1 MLAECLNL
9 FMFRNWINSTESRMQ
24 EKLKLRLFSTLI
36 NFWER
41 RIFLLFFFNNFMLTL
56 KIKPRQQ
63 RQYIYIVVSVG
74 LILTHLKV
82 ERLFFQSVNIPL
94 YFEYLEVIK
103 YCMTAWI
110 NDVYNEDIKM
120 QRWQRSIF
128 ISMLQVFY
136 KGSFNLTQHCMHK
149 KDMYDCIS
157 NSCTLI

>member
-9 FMFRNWINSTESRMQ
+9 LMFRNHKNSTESRMQ
-24 EKLKLRLFSTLI
+24 DKLKLWLFFTLI
-36 NFWER
+36 NFWDR
-41 RIFLLFFFNNFMLTL
+41 KIFLLFFFNNFMLTL
-56 KIKPRQQ
+56 KIKLRQEWW
-63 RQYIYIVVSVG
+63 YSYIVVLVG
-74 LILTHLKV
+74 LILAHPKV

-120 QRWQRSIF
+120 QGWQRSIF

>member
-1 MLAECLNL
+1 MFKSFYVQKLDKFYRIQNARETKIMALLYFNKFLGEKDFLAL
-9 FMFRNWINSTESRMQ
+9 
-24 EKLKLRLFSTLI
+24 
-36 NFWER
+36 
-41 RIFLLFFFNNFMLTL
+41 FFNNFMLTL